1 MTPIAVATSAKI
13 GGRMAASSSKV
24 RKRIF
29 IAPSNRPSGGRD
41 IVINGPAIDQQSSA
55 PLDKLANLYRRR
67 CASA

>member
-29 IAPSNRPSGGRD
+29 IPPSYPRKEMDG
-41 IVINGPAIDQQSSA
+41 
-55 PLDKLANLYRRR
+55 
-67 CASA
+67 